1 MMVMGCVVT
10 GTVNCQ
16 IIEKKDTEAVLD
28 GLTRFFC
35 ETSVPKIC
43 YPDQDGALMKALS
56 EGEISILD
64 LQGRLHRERGIL
76 FETCLPQGHYQHG
89 RIERRIKMLQESLER
104 SEIRLTASATATGW
118 QTIAKV
124 IENEVNSIPLGYL
137 HHQGS
142 LNPLMRVLCPSLLKN
157 GTFSNRAPKGIFTIP
172 DSTADMT
179 ANIVTIYNMWF
190 RLWNTTYL
198 PLVMDRP
205 KWHIEEENLQTNDL
219 VYFKL
224 TDSKLSADWKVGKVE
239 YVKIGRD
246 GKVREVGIA
255 FKNMDE
261 EGDWRHSLVERPV
274 RSVVK
279 LMNIEDTSIIE
290 DMKKV
295 QEEVKIIMKKQ
306 TPVLTEK
313 SIDDEVENISEEDS
327 KKDDLDIKESQC
339 EVEGGDKQKVV
350 RRKKRTELEELLD
363 NKKFEISPG
372 ERRKAFKKHK
382 FYAPTNKENKNSLNY
397 TNIVSAF
404 EEAKPVHASM
414 FNSKE
419 VGMITAAIFG
429 GITGLEAA
437 EGLQGASQ
445 GGPENVGG
453 VGDARCCK
461 VDECNHNDSVYLI

>member
-10 GTVNCQ
+10 GAVNCQ
-16 IIEKKDTEAVLD
+16 IIEKKDTNAVLD

-43 YPDQDGALMKALS
+43 YPDQDGALMKALN
-56 EGEISILD
+56 EGEINVLD

-157 GTFSNRAPKGIFTIP
+157 GTFSDRAPKGLFTIP
-172 DSTADMT
+172 DSAGDMMD
-179 ANIVTIYNMWF
+179 NIVTIYNMWF

-239 YVKIGRD
+239 HVKIGRD

-255 FKNMDE
+255 YKNMDE
-261 EGDWRHSLVERPV
+261 DGDWRHSLVERPV

-295 QEEVKIIMKKQ
+295 QEEVKVILNKQ
-306 TPVLTEK
+306 SPVLDDK
-313 SIDDEVENISEEDS
+313 SICEEDGNINKESKETLDVNENQNEVEDV
-327 KKDDLDIKESQC
+327 KKPKI
-339 EVEGGDKQKVV
+339 G
-350 RRKKRTELEELLD
+350 RRKRKTELERLLD
-363 NKKFEISPG
+363 GEKLEISPG
-372 ERRKAFKKHK
+372 ERRSAFKKHK
-382 FYAPTNKENKNSLNY
+382 FYAPTENEDEENLFYSKTML
-397 TNIVSAF
+397 AF
-404 EEAKPVHASM
+404 EERKSVRASLL
-414 FNSKE
+414 KKCE
-419 VGMITAAIFG
+419 VGATTAALFSGVIRLEG
-429 GITGLEAA
+429 GGGLQDAGRGEPGPA
-437 EGLQGASQ
+437 EGVRDMGGAVCT
-445 GGPENVGG
+445 ENFY
-453 VGDARCCK
+453 DC
-461 VDECNHNDSVYLI
+461 DHSVYLI

>member
-10 GTVNCQ
+10 GAVNCQ

-43 YPDQDGALMKALS
+43 YPDQDGALMKALN

-104 SEIRLTASATATGW
+104 SNIRLTASATATGW

-157 GTFSNRAPKGIFTIP
+157 GTYSDRAPKGIFTIP
-172 DSTADMT
+172 DSITGTME
-179 ANIVTIYNMWF
+179 NIVTIYNMWF
-190 RLWNTTYL
+190 QLWNTTYL

-261 EGDWRHSLVERPV
+261 DGDWKHSLVERPV

-290 DMKKV
+290 DMKKI
-295 QEEVKIIMKKQ
+295 QDEVKIILQKH
-306 TPVLTEK
+306 TPVLDEE
-313 SIDDEVENISEEDS
+313 SVDEEIEDDDGLDYKRESVDDN
-327 KKDDLDIKESQC
+327 KDQNKESD
-339 EVEGGDKQKVV
+339 VKKPKTTG
-350 RRKKRTELEELLD
+350 RKRKTELEELLE
-363 NKKFEISPG
+363 NKKFEISRG
-372 ERRKAFKKHK
+372 ERRKAFRKHK
-382 FYAPTNKENKNSLNY
+382 FYAPTKDDEKDSLLY
-397 TNIVSAF
+397 TNTVLAF
-404 EEAKPVHASM
+404 DKTEPMHVKQEIGVR
-414 FNSKE
+414 
-419 VGMITAAIFG
+419 TATIFSGLTDLLG
-429 GITGLEAA
+429 GRGLH
-437 EGLQGASQ
+437 GAGQ
-445 GGPENVGG
+445 GGRELVGA
-453 VGDARCCK
+453 VGDVTCTERIDTFC
-461 VDECNHNDSVYLI
+461 NDSIYLI

>member
-1 MMVMGCVVT
+1 MLVMGCVVT
-10 GTVNCQ
+10 GAVNCQ

-43 YPDQDGALMKALS
+43 YPDQDGALMKALT
-56 EGEISILD
+56 EGEIDIID

-142 LNPLMRVLCPSLLKN
+142 QNPLMRVLCPSLLKN
-157 GTFSNRAPKGIFTIP
+157 GTYSDRAPKGIFTIP
-172 DSTADMT
+172 DSAADMT

-190 RLWNTTYL
+190 KLWNTTYL

-205 KWHIEEENLQTNDL
+205 KWHVEGENLQINDL

-224 TDSKLSADWKVGKVE
+224 SDSKLSADWKVGKVE
-239 YVKIGRD
+239 HVKIGRD

-255 FKNMDE
+255 FKSMDE
-261 EGDWRHSLVERPV
+261 SGDWKHSLVERPV

-295 QEEVKIIMKKQ
+295 QEEVKVILKKQ
-306 TPVLTEK
+306 TPVLGEE
-313 SIDDEVENISEEDS
+313 SIDIEGEKLEVDNAENS
-327 KKDDLDIKESQC
+327 K
-339 EVEGGDKQKVV
+339 EVK
-350 RRKKRTELEELLD
+350 RKRRTELERLRD
-363 NKKFEISPG
+363 DIKFKISPK
-372 ERRKAFKKHK
+372 ERRNAMKKHK
-382 FYAPTNKENKNSLNY
+382 FYTPTSKESVDSLFY
-397 TNIVSAF
+397 TNTVLAF
-404 EEAKPVHASM
+404 NDKSEH
-414 FNSKE
+414 NSQCHNLE
-419 VGMITAAIFG
+419 VGAMTAAIFSCVTAPG
-429 GITGLEAA
+429 DAVGL
-437 EGLQGASQ
+437 GNASQ
-445 GGPENVGG
+445 GGREC
-453 VGDARCCK
+453 VGDVGAVTGLEKITNC
-461 VDECNHNDSVYLI
+461 DENVYLI